1 METDNDNSF
10 KTGDAFGEG
19 STEKS
24 RDGPKVIRKKPRKQK
39 EDINVEEIKEEGRV
53 HDAGIRGGSESVYED
68 GIREGDLP
76 VTRHNDGR
84 IQPAGSDQSEMLRDR
99 FESPERSG
107 QDERRTQGSAGES
120 LFRRN
125 VENSGEKEQDGNL
138 TEREVSLRKQA
149 RKNKQRERAEELK
162 GEKGIDDFPTSC
174 READPE
180 VNKPE
185 SLSQEKPVTVDAPKQ
200 EPVNT
205 EVIKKPARRRLFGNW
220 EADEESSTKETA
232 SGIFPIRNDLKQKDE
247 GLKAVHK
254 ENEIIKPDNPI
265 PGKKPQGTDIITGS
279 QVLDEDG
286 TEVFTRRSRIR
297 SAGNIVVGTAA
308 AITQKAGSVISKAT
322 GEKDDNASSDALKA
336 GEQAGTSVTRF
347 GFNRVAGSSD
357 TFGGTAKE
365 TSSYVA
371 ENSFGMGKK
380 PLTKEQAK
388 KEANRKRLR
397 RKRLFLRRKA
407 KRAAQA
413 GKKAADSTKK
423 TVSIGKF
430 IGDTVFHGSKVMI
443 GIIAFIVLIIVFSGQ
458 TAMSVLPT
466 TIESATMEKAASY
479 QSSPAW
485 LDAAD
490 LKLSSMELG
499 LRRQIDNIE
508 EDHPDFEEYSYTL
521 GEIGHDPFTL
531 INYLS
536 AQYGVIGDEALA
548 EIDSLFEAM
557 YELKLTEVDD
567 VRKRWVPKPKEE
579 EEEDEEEDE
588 NEDDEEEEGDESGDD
603 DDEDDDDDDEDDEP
617 ELVEEEYVVKV
628 LKVELI
634 THSLGEIVNTRLSGS
649 GEKRSMYQLY
659 NSTHGMMQFLGS
671 PVTSSWSVE
680 SYYGYRR
687 NPITDEDEAHRGLDI
702 SVPDGT
708 QVLSSLPGRVTAKG
722 YDDAFGNY
730 LTITNENGMS
740 VSFAH
745 LSSISVELDQEVTI
759 GEPIG
764 LSGSTGT
771 EEGSCLHM
779 EFQVNGNYFNPL
791 FYTKNGN

>member
-1 METDNDNSF
+1 METDNDNRF
-10 KTGDAFGEG
+10 KTGDSFGTD
-19 STEKS
+19 STENS

-39 EDINVEEIKEEGRV
+39 EDINVEEIEEEGRV

-68 GIREGDLP
+68 GIREGDLL
-76 VTRHNDGR
+76 VTMHIDGR

-99 FESPERSG
+99 FESPGRSG
-107 QDERRTQGSAGES
+107 QDEGRTQSSAGES

-125 VENSGEKEQDGNL
+125 EKNSGEKEQDGEL
-138 TEREVSLRKQA
+138 TNREASLRKQA

-254 ENEIIKPDNPI
+254 ENEVIKPDNPI

-322 GEKDDNASSDALKA
+322 GEKDDNASSDALRA

-388 KEANRKRLR
+388 KEANRKRLS

-413 GKKAADSTKK
+413 GKKAADGTKK

-579 EEEDEEEDE
+579 EEEDEEEDK

>member
-10 KTGDAFGEG
+10 KTGDGFGEG

-39 EDINVEEIKEEGRV
+39 EDIDVQEIEEEGRV
-53 HDAGIRGGSESVYED
+53 QDSEIQGGSRRVPED
-68 GIREGDLP
+68 GIS
-76 VTRHNDGR
+76 DGY
-84 IQPAGSDQSEMLRDR
+84 LRDVR
-99 FESPERSG
+99 SPDNTVQTDGKINGEVLGDRSG
-107 QDERRTQGSAGES
+107 QPEKNKQPQETTQSPECEKPIHGTRENAG
-120 LFRRN
+120 
-125 VENSGEKEQDGNL
+125 KEDRAGDL
-138 TEREVSLRKQA
+138 TDREASLRKQA

-162 GEKGIDDFPTSC
+162 GEKGTEDFPTTC
-174 READPE
+174 REVKSEEKNTGSLP
-180 VNKPE
+180 KE
-185 SLSQEKPVTVDAPKQ
+185 SPGTVDVPKQ

-205 EVIKKPARRRLFGNW
+205 EVKKKPAKRRLFGNW

-232 SGIFPIRNDLKQKDE
+232 RGIFPIRNDIKQKDE

-265 PGKKPQGTDIITGS
+265 LGKKPAGTDMITGAS
-279 QVLDEDG
+279 VLDEDG
-286 TEVFTRRSRIR
+286 TEILSRRSRIR
-297 SAGNIVVGTAA
+297 SAGNIAVGTAA
-308 AITQKAGSVISKAT
+308 AITQKAGSVLSKAT
-322 GEKDDNASSDALKA
+322 GEKDDNASSDALRA

-388 KEANRKRLR
+388 KEANRKRLS

-413 GKKAADSTKK
+413 GKKAADGTKK

-588 NEDDEEEEGDESGDD
+588 NEDDEEEEGDDSGDD
-603 DDEDDDDDDEDDEP
+603 DDEEDDDDDEEDEP

-671 PVTSSWSVE
+671 PVASSWSVE

-722 YDDAFGNY
+722 YDEAFGNY